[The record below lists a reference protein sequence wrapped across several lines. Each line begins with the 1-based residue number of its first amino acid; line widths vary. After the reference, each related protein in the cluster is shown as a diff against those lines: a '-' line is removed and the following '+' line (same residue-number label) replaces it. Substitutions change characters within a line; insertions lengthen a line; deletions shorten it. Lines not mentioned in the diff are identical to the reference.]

1 MLPENVL
8 NFRDKIVI
16 KGRAWLI
23 QEYDAISTPGL
34 VYYSLKSTTVSKEVA
49 AENAG
54 KSVYIERYEK
64 EEVVVVE
71 EPVQTFERNSKIQ
84 VSANVPITLHTRN
97 GYFKSNNKNIKIQSR
112 TADSV
117 TFYIPFGISE
127 VTVEI
132 KEKGDIV
139 KKTYRVV

>member
-1 MLPENVL
+1 
-8 NFRDKIVI
+8 VI
-16 KGRAWLI
+16 
-23 QEYDAISTPGL
+23 
-34 VYYSLKSTTVSKEVA
+34 
-49 AENAG
+49 
-54 KSVYIERYEK
+54 
-64 EEVVVVE
+64 VE
-71 EPVQTFERNSKIQ
+71 EPIQTFERNSKIQ
-84 VSANVPITLHTRN
+84 VSANVPITLQTRN
-97 GYFKSNNKNIKIQSR
+97 GYFKSNNKNIKVQSR